1 MKVQR
6 AAGGVSAV
14 SGEEKEEDSRRWRE
28 PNPLSIRHVWLY
40 MKRVDERQFEW
51 YRDNKNLL
59 PPQNII
65 SEAVFCCTSVPRS
78 AFACACTVAD
88 VSLWN
93 TPPHEHKSG
102 MEIPR
107 YANDR

>member
-1 MKVQR
+1 MRYGFLIEWTLEDSPKSVFLFGYQ
-6 AAGGVSAV
+6 
-14 SGEEKEEDSRRWRE
+14 EKEEDSRRWRE

-65 SEAVFCCTSVPRS
+65 SEAVFCCISVPRY
-78 AFACACTVAD
+78 AFPSHL
-88 VSLWN
+88 VS
-93 TPPHEHKSG
+93 ES
-102 MEIPR
+102 
-107 YANDR
+107 